1 MWFVQKVF
9 ANTVVSVLLYIT
21 DPNASALLV
30 SLVLDVKSTLM
41 NALLHPVL
49 MVVPASTYL
58 KVTGKQMSPIFSD

>member
-1 MWFVQKVF
+1 MWFVLKVF
-9 ANTVVSVLLYIT
+9 ANMVVSVLLYII

-41 NALLHPVL
+41 SVLLHLVL
-49 MVVPASTYL
+49 MAVPALTYL